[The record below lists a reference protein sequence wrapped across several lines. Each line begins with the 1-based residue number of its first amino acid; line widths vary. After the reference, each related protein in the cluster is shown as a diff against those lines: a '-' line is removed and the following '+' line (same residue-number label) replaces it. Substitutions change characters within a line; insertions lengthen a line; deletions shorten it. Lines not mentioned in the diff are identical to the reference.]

1 MLELQSN
8 HLVFDFPDVHPSAKV
23 TIDFQRTLRIP
34 DDDKAYPLPPGLGAF
49 PVRHVEDFK
58 KRLPEKWLKRGGVML
73 PMYQSEALWICFHG
87 QYDNERGVKYPFAIK
102 VAAGKRSALTGNPWS
117 KKLLSKDYCVVPQQP
132 WLDGFVVEDGF
143 IRQFVAMPLGQGFS
157 VEEQITGKAE
167 FGGIQIEVL
176 PMKRAEYEKRFPK
189 RPVQYSGVLRSTG
202 FGFGAKLG
210 CAVPGVFTTCLVEPQ
225 GLTATNSVFLNS
237 MDSMGLGE
245 GGRMKQQVFEDPYG
259 LSEWDTKHTNRCFV
273 HLANSMTWRAIT
285 REDPPTVPLTAVEY
299 TQYGMPWFD
308 HYAEAP
314 ALKGTKTLRKV
325 KSIKQV
331 GAKKKIPVLPENESV
346 SPGNVLIIGKATPKP
361 VKDGVWK

>member
-8 HLVFDFPDVHPSAKV
+8 DLVFNFPDVHPSAKV

-34 DDDKAYPLPPGLGAF
+34 DDDKAYPLPPGLGTF

-73 PMYQSEALWICFHG
+73 PMYQSEALWIRFHG
-87 QYDNERGVKYPFAIK
+87 QYDHERGVQYPFAIK

-117 KKLLSKDYCVVPQQP
+117 KKLLAKDYCVVPQQP

-176 PMKRAEYEKRFPK
+176 PMKRAEFEKRFPK
-189 RPVQYSGVLRSTG
+189 RPAHTGG
-202 FGFGAKLG
+202 FGLLRGMSL
-210 CAVPGVFTTCLVEPQ
+210 PGVYTQTLTTNEFYSPQ
-225 GLTATNSVFLNS
+225 LSTNYLSLN
-237 MDSMGLGE
+237 SMGLGE

-285 REDPPTVPLTAVEY
+285 REDPPTVPLTSVEY
-299 TQYGMPWFD
+299 TQNGMPWFD

-325 KSIKQV
+325 KTIKQM
-331 GAKKKIPVLPENESV
+331 GAKKKIQALPENESV